1 MRVAIETKDLTK
13 EFNGLVAVDSLNL
26 KVKQGEVFGL
36 LGPNGAG
43 KTTLISI
50 LCTILKPSSGTASV
64 NGFDILNQPAEVRK
78 SIGVVFQDRSLD
90 DRLTGKENLEM
101 HARLYGVIK
110 DQREKRISEV
120 LELVELEDRANDF
133 VKTYS
138 GGMCRR
144 LEIARGLIH
153 YPTVLFLDE
162 PTLGLDPQTREHVW
176 TYIKELAER
185 EKITIAMTTHYM
197 EEADLLCDRVA
208 IIDHGEVI
216 ALNTPYALKNEIG
229 GDSVILKVGDIE
241 KAKEVF
247 DNYKEADGKLVLFVK
262 NAERDI
268 NKIFEKARDNKVKI
282 VEASI
287 RKPTLNDVFLKLT
300 GREIREEEI
309 RDHFKERYRVRTR
322 R

>member
-1 MRVAIETKDLTK
+1 MKVAIETKDLTK

-26 KVKQGEVFGL
+26 KVKQGEIFGL

-64 NGFDILNQPAEVRK
+64 NDFDILTQPAEVRK

-153 YPTVLFLDE
+153 YPMVLFLDE
-162 PTLGLDPQTREHVW
+162 PTLGLDPQTRE
-176 TYIKELAER
+176 
-185 EKITIAMTTHYM
+185 
-197 EEADLLCDRVA
+197 DLHKR
-208 IIDHGEVI
+208 
-216 ALNTPYALKNEIG
+216 IG
-229 GDSVILKVGDIE
+229 
-241 KAKEVF
+241 
-247 DNYKEADGKLVLFVK
+247 
-262 NAERDI
+262 
-268 NKIFEKARDNKVKI
+268 
-282 VEASI
+282 
-287 RKPTLNDVFLKLT
+287 
-300 GREIREEEI
+300 
-309 RDHFKERYRVRTR
+309 
-322 R
+322 